1 LKSEMQFA
9 PSSAEEMLG
18 FAVEAI
24 SRSEPAW
31 REALDAL
38 PVPVYTA
45 DADGRVSYFNR
56 ACIAFAGRTPVA
68 GEDMWCV
75 TWKLYTEDGQFLPH
89 DECPMAIAIREGRIV
104 RGVEAVAE
112 RPDGHRVRFLPFP
125 TPLFDESG
133 KVAGAVNMLID
144 VTDRAQVRSLL
155 AQAER
160 CRRLARGIDDNA
172 TKSTLTRMADDYEER
187 ARSLSALN

>member
-1 LKSEMQFA
+1 MCGQAADFRGIVRGEEPQSLICVKRARVGECVHLKSEMQFA

-68 GEDMWCV
+68 GEDMWGV
-75 TWKLYTEDGQFLPH
+75 T
-89 DECPMAIAIREGRIV
+89 
-104 RGVEAVAE
+104 
-112 RPDGHRVRFLPFP
+112 
-125 TPLFDESG
+125 
-133 KVAGAVNMLID
+133 
-144 VTDRAQVRSLL
+144 
-155 AQAER
+155 
-160 CRRLARGIDDNA
+160 
-172 TKSTLTRMADDYEER
+172 
-187 ARSLSALN
+187 